1 MQVNV
6 HNSIITLSCVDAM
19 NLYNQVMQLSNETPY
34 LVEPITELQRD
45 QVIKRTSQYLELA
58 RQCFK
63 KQFAEIAVDFDLK
76 GKCAGMYQRNAQGR
90 RIRYNPYLMAKYF
103 THSLEQTVPHEV
115 AHYITDCFWPFRR
128 VKPHGKEWQSVMEA
142 FGVEPKV
149 TGSFDLTGIPIKQYQ
164 KFAYSCSCKTHQ
176 LSAIRHRRQSS
187 GMADYYCRAC
197 KQRLEWVAD

>member
-1 MQVNV
+1 
-6 HNSIITLSCVDAM
+6 M
-19 NLYNQVMQLSNETPY
+19 NLYNQTMQLSNETSY

-45 QVIKRTSQYLELA
+45 QVIKLTSRYLELA
-58 RQCFK
+58 KQCFK
-63 KQFAEIAVDFDLK
+63 KQFAEITVDFDLK
-76 GKCAGMYQRNAQGR
+76 GKCAGMYQRNTQGR

-115 AHYITDCFWPFRR
+115 AHYITDCLWPFRR
-128 VKPHGKEWQSVMEA
+128 VKPHGKEWRSVMEA

-149 TGSFDLTGIPIKQYQ
+149 TGSFDLTGIPVKQYQ

>member
-1 MQVNV
+1 
-6 HNSIITLSCVDAM
+6 M
-19 NLYNQVMQLSNETPY
+19 NLYNQTMQLSNETPY

-63 KQFAEIAVDFDLK
+63 KQFADIAVDFDLK

-115 AHYITDCFWPFRR
+115 AHYITDCLWPFRR
-128 VKPHGKEWQSVMEA
+128 VKPHGKEWRSVMEA

>member
-1 MQVNV
+1 
-6 HNSIITLSCVDAM
+6 VDAM
-19 NLYNQVMQLSNETPY
+19 NLYNQVMQLSNETSC
-34 LVEPITELQRD
+34 LVEPITKLQRD
-45 QVIKRTSQYLELA
+45 QVIKLTSRYLELA
-58 RQCFK
+58 KQCFK
-63 KQFAEIAVDFDLK
+63 KQFAEITVDFDLK
-76 GKCAGMYQRNAQGR
+76 GKCAGMYQRNTQGR

-115 AHYITDCFWPFRR
+115 AHYITDCLWPFRR
-128 VKPHGKEWQSVMEA
+128 VKPHGKEWRLVMEA

-149 TGSFDLTGIPIKQYQ
+149 TGSFDLTGIPVKQYQ

>member
-1 MQVNV
+1 
-6 HNSIITLSCVDAM
+6 VDAM
-19 NLYNQVMQLSNETPY
+19 NLYNQVMQLSNETSC
-34 LVEPITELQRD
+34 LVEPITKLQRD
-45 QVIKRTSQYLELA
+45 QVIKLTSRYLELA
-58 RQCFK
+58 KQCFK
-63 KQFAEIAVDFDLK
+63 KQFAEITVDFDLK
-76 GKCAGMYQRNAQGR
+76 GKCAGMYQRNTQGR

-115 AHYITDCFWPFRR
+115 AHYITDCLWPFRR
-128 VKPHGKEWQSVMEA
+128 VKPHGKEWRLVMEA

-149 TGSFDLTGIPIKQYQ
+149 TGSFDLTGIPVKQYQ

-187 GMADYYCRAC
+187 GMANYYCRAC

>member
-1 MQVNV
+1 
-6 HNSIITLSCVDAM
+6 VDAM
-19 NLYNQVMQLSNETPY
+19 NLYNQVMQLSNETSC

-45 QVIKRTSQYLELA
+45 QVIKLTSRYLELA
-58 RQCFK
+58 KQCFK
-63 KQFAEIAVDFDLK
+63 KQFAEITVDFDLK
-76 GKCAGMYQRNAQGR
+76 GKCAGMYQRNTQGR

-115 AHYITDCFWPFRR
+115 AHYITDCLWPFRR
-128 VKPHGKEWQSVMEA
+128 VKPHGKEWRLVMEA
-142 FGVEPKV
+142 FGVQPKV
-149 TGSFDLTGIPIKQYQ
+149 TGSFDLTGIPVKQYQ

-187 GMADYYCRAC
+187 GMANYYCRAC